1 MYIKNGNN
9 PQLIEMIVDYI
20 KKGLSIPVT
29 YQPWEKMDCVPLYLR
44 SRYLFFTLNIQS
56 QTFLLFINQN
66 EFEQTPVKLRNS
78 IDFIKKKWHID
89 VIYSSSKITFYNRQR
104 FVELNIQFIIPYNQM
119 HLPSLGFELRENL
132 KKFRYNNPF
141 I

>member
-1 MYIKNGNN
+1 MYIKNGKN
-9 PQLIEMIVDYI
+9 PQLIEMVVDYI
-20 KKGLSIPVT
+20 QKGLSIPVT
-29 YQPWEKMDCVPLYLR
+29 YQPWEKTDRVPLYLR

-78 IDFIKKKWHID
+78 IDFIKKKWRID

-104 FVELNIQFIIPYNQM
+104 FIELNIQFIIPYNQM
-119 HLPSLGFELRENL
+119 YLPSLGFELRENL